1 MRFVDP
7 IQVDRFEVWLKE
19 KMDEYE
25 RVDQVQYSLV
35 IRDVLRQYRNFK
47 SNEVDTLK
55 SEKGELYG
63 SQS

>member
-7 IQVDRFEVWLKE
+7 IQVDRFEIWLKE

-55 SEKGELYG
+55 AEKGEMYG
-63 SQS
+63 SQG